1 MRKSGSRFAVS
12 QTFGHPPATAAFRPT
27 ANRQA
32 ANRWHSHCTSP
43 PNQQQGGLRIV
54 RVMVIAASAERAGIL
69 REGLRLGGHELA
81 EIATPELVS
90 SSALERVKP
99 DAVVLESSSPDVDLL
114 DRILD
119 AMGALPRPLVIFA
132 HDSSEAA
139 ISRAVK
145 AGAVSYVVDG
155 LEATRVPAIMQVAL
169 ARFEF
174 LTDLRT
180 ELGQA
185 QQKLAERKFVERAKG
200 LLMKSRGLSE
210 DEAYHTL
217 RRMAMER
224 NRRMGDVARSVI
236 EMAELLN

>member
-1 MRKSGSRFAVS
+1 
-12 QTFGHPPATAAFRPT
+12 
-27 ANRQA
+27 
-32 ANRWHSHCTSP
+32 
-43 PNQQQGGLRIV
+43 L
-54 RVMVIAASAERAGIL
+54 
-69 REGLRLGGHELA
+69 
-81 EIATPELVS
+81 
-90 SSALERVKP
+90 
-99 DAVVLESSSPDVDLL
+99 
-114 DRILD
+114 
-119 AMGALPRPLVIFA
+119 PLVIFA
-132 HDSSEAA
+132 ADASEDA
-139 ISRAVK
+139 ITRAVK
-145 AGAVSYVVDG
+145 AGAASYVVDG
-155 LEATRVPAIMQVAL
+155 LEASRIPAIMQVAL

-174 LTDLRT
+174 LAELRN

>member
-1 MRKSGSRFAVS
+1 
-12 QTFGHPPATAAFRPT
+12 
-27 ANRQA
+27 
-32 ANRWHSHCTSP
+32 
-43 PNQQQGGLRIV
+43 
-54 RVMVIAASAERAGIL
+54 MVIAESAEGAGIL
-69 REGLRLGGHELA
+69 REGLQLGGHELA
-81 EIATPELVS
+81 EIATPDLLS
-90 SSALERVKP
+90 SHALDRVRP
-99 DAVVLESSSPDVDLL
+99 DAVVLETPSPDVDLL
-114 DRILD
+114 DRIID
-119 AMGALPRPLVIFA
+119 AMGAASLPLVIFA
-132 HDSSEAA
+132 ADASVDA
-139 ISRAVK
+139 IARAVK
-145 AGAVSYVVDG
+145 AGAASYVVDG
-155 LEATRVPAIMQVAL
+155 LEASRIPAIMLVAL

-174 LTDLRT
+174 LAGLRN